1 MPATAV
7 AKKCREMQEKSDW
20 LAQKLKNHF
29 EGELRQIPP
38 KIREMTMEQF
48 IKNFA
53 GDVKDAEHRTK
64 RGRLQM
70 PPPPPALGRAAPG
83 KATRGGPA
91 LGRAASEPS
100 TPGSARAAQQARRVE
115 SMMPSTP
122 SVRRRPPPAPP
133 PHTVQTRTHPPPRTR
148 LSLRPV

>member
-1 MPATAV
+1 M
-7 AKKCREMQEKSDW
+7 AKKCLEMQEKSDW

-29 EGELRQIPP
+29 DGELRQIPP

-70 PPPPPALGRAAPG
+70 PPPPPALGRAAPAG
-83 KATRGGPA
+83 HARA

-100 TPGSARAAQQARRVE
+100 TPGSARAAQQARRVG
-115 SMMPSTP
+115 
-122 SVRRRPPPAPP
+122 VDDAVDAVGAPPPAA
-133 PHTVQTRTHPPPRTR
+133 RTSAAHRSNTHAPTTARTR